1 MMLLIGEMGVDS
13 YIYAFSNN
21 VFPRDSIFFYLTSLY
36 LYCKKKKK
44 RVTKANRP
52 TLLKNSKGL
61 NNALRKYLTKNLSK

>member
-21 VFPRDSIFFYLTSLY
+21 VFPRDSFFFYLTSLY

-44 RVTKANRP
+44 GLQRLTDLP
-52 TLLKNSKGL
+52 YSKTP
-61 NNALRKYLTKNLSK
+61 RDLTMPLENT